1 MQTAAI
7 WEYKGTTMRSSR
19 IEDKDAYYINGFT
32 ECDREV
38 VRMTGSKMHYSKEE
52 VDAYFVSCLSDTT
65 RYDFLLF
72 DPQDSLI
79 GECVINEIDEQAR
92 SANFRICIFQSKDCG
107 QGVGSW
113 AVQTI
118 RDFAFRELKLHR
130 LSLDVFSFN
139 TRAKKAYEKA
149 GFRVEGSLRDA
160 IWDNGV
166 YADDILMSILEEE
179 WQQLVKEGTM

>member
-32 ECDREV
+32 ECDREIA
-38 VRMTGSKMHYSKEE
+38 RMTGSKMHYSKEE

-72 DPQDSLI
+72 DSQDSLI

-92 SANFRICIFQSKDCG
+92 SA
-107 QGVGSW
+107 
-113 AVQTI
+113 
-118 RDFAFRELKLHR
+118 
-130 LSLDVFSFN
+130 
-139 TRAKKAYEKA
+139 
-149 GFRVEGSLRDA
+149 
-160 IWDNGV
+160 
-166 YADDILMSILEEE
+166 
-179 WQQLVKEGTM
+179 